1 MAFCRQFRKPVAAVL
16 TGTMLLVS
24 MPVLPVQAKMV
35 GTDQVVPEIDQ
46 SARDRVDAFMTRE
59 DVKAQFRAL
68 GISPEEAQARVAA
81 LSDAEID
88 KIAGRLDTLPA
99 GEGAVGAIVGAALII
114 FIVLLITDLLGWTD
128 VFTFTKKGAANP
140 S

>member
-1 MAFCRQFRKPVAAVL
+1 
-16 TGTMLLVS
+16 

-35 GTDQVVPEIDQ
+35 GTDQVVPEIGK

-88 KIAGRLDTLPA
+88 KIAGKLDTLPA